1 MSAGKMKS
9 WLLSKGYN
17 LVGEDVYETLEKGVR
32 ITVDVTDIVHV
43 THQYNDVTRYTIYD
57 MPWFRYRKVL
67 KLPPDIKEEM
77 RKDRESSNII
87 TIQRQ
92 LIGLGFVGQVES
104 DKVTYTCKDV
114 VVTLRVF
121 PVTDS
126 WMMVLERG
134 RHITS
139 PCRVSSDSGQ
149 GAIDSFIKLIKYS
162 LGEEKCKW

>member
-1 MSAGKMKS
+1 MSTGKMKS

-43 THQYNDVTRYTIYD
+43 THQYNDVTRCTIYD

-67 KLPPDIKEEM
+67 KLPPDIKEEI
-77 RKDRESSNII
+77 RKDRESSNIT

-114 VVTLRVF
+114 VVTLKVY
-121 PVTDS
+121 PATDD
-126 WMMVLERG
+126 WVMTLEKG
-134 RHITS
+134 SYITS
-139 PCRVSSDSGQ
+139 PCKVFCGSSQSMF
-149 GAIDSFIKLIKYS
+149 DSFIKLIEYS
-162 LGEEKCKW
+162 LEGKKCKW